1 MRRELIRTL
10 VLPALS
16 AIAGWIA
23 WSGLVLLF
31 PVALAFPVLWSLA
44 ESRRTAALVAA
55 AYFLAASRGLPQGVA
70 TFYQAD
76 LWPGLLLWIVAS
88 ASFVT
93 VHALLWTRGQ
103 GRRPL
108 RYLLACLL
116 MALPPFGI
124 TGWAHPITAAG
135 VVFPE
140 WGWWGLGA
148 LTAGLMG
155 LTTRIWPAVAIVLA
169 VFWIWS
175 AAVWTMPEMPED
187 LHGIDLE
194 FGASLGRDAGL
205 IRQRALIAVAREQ
218 GAAGIGTV
226 LLPESAIGNWTPTVE
241 RLWTTALEDRPLIVL
256 AGAVVINDEGYDNV
270 LVAISRLGGRILYV
284 ERMPVPG
291 SMWQPW
297 LSWMGK
303 TGGTRA
309 SVFANPVAD
318 LGGRKLAPLICYEQL
333 IVWPVLHSMLYDP
346 DMVVAVG
353 NGWWTGG
360 TSIISIQRATAT
372 AWARL
377 FGKPLVLA
385 FNT

>member
-1 MRRELIRTL
+1 MRREGIRTL
-10 VLPALS
+10 VLPAFA
-16 AIAGWIA
+16 AIAGWVA
-23 WSGLVLLF
+23 WSGLVLLL

-44 ESRRTAALVAA
+44 ESRRTAALLSA

-70 TFYQAD
+70 AFYQAD
-76 LWPGLLLWIVAS
+76 LWPGLLLWLVAS
-88 ASFVT
+88 GSFVT
-93 VHALLWTRGQ
+93 VHTGLWTASYGQ
-103 GRRPL
+103 LPF

-116 MALPPFGI
+116 MAIPPFGI

-140 WGWWGLGA
+140 WGWWGLA
-148 LTAGLMG
+148 ATTAGLMG
-155 LTTRIWPAVAIVLA
+155 ITSPIRPAVVIVL
-169 VFWIWS
+169 VGFWLWS
-175 AAVWTMPEMPED
+175 AAFWTVPKIPVD
-187 LHGIDLE
+187 WRGVDLE

-205 IRQRALIAVAREQ
+205 ARQRALIAIARER
-218 GAAGIGTV
+218 GTAGTEIV
-226 LLPESAIGNWTPTVE
+226 VLPESAIGSWTPTVE
-241 RLWTTALEDRPLIVL
+241 RLWKTALEDRPLIVL
-256 AGAVVINDEGYDNV
+256 AGAVVINAEGYDNV
-270 LVAISRLGGRILYV
+270 LVAISRLGGRIVYF

-303 TGGTRA
+303 TGGVRA
-309 SVFANPVAD
+309 NLFSNPVVD
-318 LGGRKLAPLICYEQL
+318 LGGRKLAPLICYEVL
-333 IVWPVLHSMLYDP
+333 LVWPVLHSMLRDP
-346 DMVVAVG
+346 DMIVAVG

-360 TSIISIQRATAT
+360 TSIVSIQRASAT

>member
-44 ESRRTAALVAA
+44 ESRRTAALVSA

-70 TFYQAD
+70 AFYQSD
-76 LWPGLLLWIVAS
+76 LWPGLLLWLVAS
-88 ASFVT
+88 GSFVT
-93 VHALLWTRGQ
+93 VHTLLWTPSQ

-108 RYLLACLL
+108 RYLLACLF
-116 MALPPFGI
+116 MAIPPFGI
-124 TGWAHPITAAG
+124 AGWAHPITAAG

-140 WGWWGLGA
+140 WGWWGLVA
-148 LTAGLMG
+148 TTAGLMG
-155 LTTRIWPAVAIVLA
+155 LTSPIRPAVVIVLA
-169 VFWIWS
+169 GFWLWS
-175 AAVWTMPEMPED
+175 AAVWTMPKVPED
-187 LHGIDLE
+187 WQGVDLE
-194 FGASLGRDAGL
+194 FGASIGRDAGL
-205 IRQRALIAVAREQ
+205 ARQRVLIAIARER
-218 GAAGIGTV
+218 GAGGVGTV
-226 LLPESAIGNWTPTVE
+226 VLPESAIGSWTPTVE
-241 RLWTTALEDRPLIVL
+241 RLWTTALEDQPLTML
-256 AGAVVINDEGYDNV
+256 AGAVVINAEGYDNV
-270 LVAISRLGGRILYV
+270 LVAVSRLGGRIVYF

-303 TGGTRA
+303 TGGVRA
-309 SVFANPVAD
+309 NLFSNPVVD
-318 LGGRKLAPLICYEQL
+318 LGGRKLAPLICYEVL
-333 IVWPVLHSMLYDP
+333 LVWPVLHSMLRDP
-346 DMVVAVG
+346 DMIVAVG

-360 TSIISIQRATAT
+360 TSIVSIQRASAT